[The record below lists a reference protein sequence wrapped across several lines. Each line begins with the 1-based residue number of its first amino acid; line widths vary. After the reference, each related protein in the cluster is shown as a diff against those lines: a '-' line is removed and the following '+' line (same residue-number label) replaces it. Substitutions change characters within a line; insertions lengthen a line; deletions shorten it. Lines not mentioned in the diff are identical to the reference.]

1 MERTW
6 SKSGFMAEKSRF
18 ALCATGTV
26 RCAACS
32 LSRFHRSISFADETD
47 DAMPTALS
55 RPAPGRVEVWSLP
68 APPPR
73 PITCQ
78 FFFSHGRRAR
88 RRGAVGLRGAG

>member
-1 MERTW
+1 VERTW

-55 RPAPGRVEVWSLP
+55 RPAPGRVEVLERCGHRVSLCGVVPSGTPP
-68 APPPR
+68 AAHHL
-73 PITCQ
+73 
-78 FFFSHGRRAR
+78 S
-88 RRGAVGLRGAG
+88 VLL